1 MRKMKRSDRQIKQ
14 QLDTEVAG
22 SSDVTRIPIFTYL
35 SVPGLTEAF
44 SVLLS
49 HLIFLHLWFTSCK
62 NTDSRF
68 TVTYSDTA
76 RSNALPFT
84 PN

>member
-1 MRKMKRSDRQIKQ
+1 MRKMKRSDRQIKR

-22 SSDVTRIPIFTYL
+22 SSNVTRIPICIP
-35 SVPGLTEAF
+35 VPGLTEAF